1 MTRVAHPRREIHT
14 MDDVIDEAM
23 ANRFDAAAEVLERH
37 GWYHGDLW
45 PFAGQGR
52 PWRAGVP
59 VCAVGALIVA
69 GDETRARCGT
79 DLIVLCNAVKP
90 ETEILDRLLV
100 ARAQMRSEGR
110 MRVARWND
118 HPLRTAAQVVELL
131 RAAAKVARGAPL

>member
-23 ANRFDAAAEVLERH
+23 ADRFDAAAAVLERH
-37 GWYHGDLW
+37 GWYRGGDLW
-45 PFAGQGR
+45 PFAGVGL

-59 VCAVGALIVA
+59 VCAIGALIVA
-69 GDETRARCGT
+69 GDEVRARYGT

-110 MRVARWND
+110 M
-118 HPLRTAAQVVELL
+118 
-131 RAAAKVARGAPL
+131 